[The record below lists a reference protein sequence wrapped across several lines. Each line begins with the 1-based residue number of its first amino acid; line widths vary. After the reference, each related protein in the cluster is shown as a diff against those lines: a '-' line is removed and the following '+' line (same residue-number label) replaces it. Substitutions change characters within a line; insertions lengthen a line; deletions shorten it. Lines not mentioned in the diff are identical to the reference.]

1 MRRIFGMANDFP
13 SQARVVIIGG
23 GIVGC
28 SVAYHLT
35 KLGWQDVVLLE
46 QGSLSG
52 GTTWHAAGLV
62 GQLRAHQ
69 NMTRLIRYSTELYA
83 SLQDETGLATGWKQC
98 GSITVARTAE
108 RMMQLKRTASA
119 ARAQGVEIEVL
130 TPEEAGE
137 KWPIMRTND
146 LVGAVWL
153 PGDGKANPAD
163 ITQALAR
170 GARDGGARIFEKTRV
185 TGIRVE
191 NGAVTAVETTRGTV
205 ACEVI
210 AICAGQWS
218 RDVGEMCGV
227 TIPLHSAEHM
237 YIVTGRID
245 GVHPDL
251 PVMRDPDGYV
261 YFKEEVGGLVMGG
274 FEPDAKPW
282 GMDGIPDDFVFQLL
296 PDDWNQFEIL
306 MEKALERVPALETAE
321 IKTFL
326 NGPESF
332 TPDNNFILG
341 EAPEVRNVFVA
352 AGFNSMGIASGGGA
366 GRALA
371 EWIIE
376 GEPSLDLWPVDIR
389 RFARF
394 NNNASW
400 LKDRVKEVLG
410 LHYAMPWPNR
420 ELETARPFR
429 RSPLYDRLGAKG
441 AVFGSKMGWERP
453 NFFAANGVER
463 RIDYS
468 FGRQNWFDQVAEEH
482 RACREGVAI
491 FDMTSFAKFLLQGP
505 DAEAVLQVL
514 CANDVAVPVGQT
526 VYTPLLNKRGG
537 FESDLTIARLAA
549 DSFLIVTGTAQA
561 TRDAHWIRRHIPAS
575 ARAVLTDVTS
585 GHAVIGVMGPRS
597 RSLIARVTSAALDNA
612 SFPFGAI
619 REIGIGYAT
628 VLAACRSYMGE
639 LGWELY
645 VPTEFAATVYDT
657 LTTAGADLGLRD
669 AGYYAIDS
677 LRIEKGYRAWGRE
690 LTPDDTPWQTGLG
703 FAVRLGKGVDFI
715 GREALAAAK
724 EKPLRKRLVSFL
736 AATSDTPVAWGGE
749 LITADG
755 EPFGEVT
762 STSFGYSLGA
772 VVGIGWLRSR
782 DESIDDTWLSKRQ
795 FAIDIAG
802 VAVPVRCSLRPF
814 YDPKS
819 EHMRG

>member
-1 MRRIFGMANDFP
+1 MAQDFP
-13 SQARVVIIGG
+13 TQARIVVIGG
-23 GIVGC
+23 GIVGA

-35 KLGWQDVVLLE
+35 RLGERDVVLLE
-46 QGSLSG
+46 QGTLSC

-62 GQLRAHQ
+62 GQLRSHQ

-83 SLQDETGLATGWKQC
+83 SLEAETGLATGWKQC

-108 RMMQLKRTASA
+108 RMTQLKRTASA
-119 ARAQGVEIEVL
+119 AHAQGVAIEVL
-130 TPEEAGE
+130 TPREAGE
-137 KWPIMRTND
+137 KWPIMRTDD

-170 GARDGGARIFEKTRV
+170 GARTGGARILERTRV

-191 NGAVTAVETTRGTV
+191 KGAVTAVETERGTI
-205 ACEVI
+205 ACEMI

-218 RDVGEMCGV
+218 RDIGAMCGV
-227 TIPLHSAEHM
+227 AIPLHSAEHM

-245 GVHPDL
+245 GVTPDL

-282 GMDGIPDDFVFQLL
+282 GMEGIPHPFEFQLL
-296 PDDWNQFEIL
+296 PDDWDQFEIL

-371 EWIIE
+371 EWIV
-376 GEPSLDLWPVDIR
+376 GGVPSLDLWPVDIR

-394 NNNASW
+394 NNNALW

-420 ELETARPFR
+420 ELDTARPFR
-429 RSPLYDRLGAKG
+429 RSPLYDRLATKG

-453 NFFAANGVER
+453 NFFAANGEEQ
-463 RIDYS
+463 RIAYS
-468 FGRQNWFDQVAEEH
+468 FGRQNWFDRVAAEH
-482 RACREGVAI
+482 RAAREGVAI
-491 FDMTSFAKFLLQGP
+491 FDMTSFAKFLMQGP
-505 DAEAVLQVL
+505 DAEAVLQRL
-514 CANDVAVPVGQT
+514 SANDVAVPVGQT
-526 VYTPLLNKRGG
+526 VYTPLLNARGG
-537 FESDLTIARLAA
+537 FESDLTVARLAP
-549 DSFLIVTGTAQA
+549 DRFLILTGTAQA
-561 TRDAHWIRRHIPAS
+561 TRDAHWIDRHIPEA

-585 GHAVIGVMGPRS
+585 AYAVIGVMGPRS
-597 RSLIARVTSAALDNA
+597 RALLQRVTRTPLDNA
-612 SFPFGAI
+612 AFPFGAI
-619 REIGIGYAT
+619 REIGVGYAT
-628 VLAACRSYMGE
+628 VLAARRSYMGE

-645 VPTEFAATVYDT
+645 VPSEFAATVYET
-657 LTTAGADLGLRD
+657 LAVAGEDLGLRD

-690 LTPDDTPWQTGLG
+690 LTPDDTPWQTGMG
-703 FAVRLGKGVDFI
+703 FAVKLDKGVDFI
-715 GREALAAAK
+715 GRAALAEAK
-724 EKPLRKRLVSFL
+724 GKPLTRRLVSFL
-736 AATSDTPVAWGGE
+736 ATSPDAPTAWGGE

-755 EPFGEVT
+755 EPVGEVT
-762 STSFGYSLGA
+762 STAYGHSLGGT
-772 VVGIGWLRSR
+772 VGLGWVRSR
-782 DESIDDTWLSKRQ
+782 GEAIDDTWLTERQ
-795 FAIDIAG
+795 FMIDVAG
-802 VAVPVRCSLRPF
+802 EPVPVRCHLKPF
-814 YDPKS
+814 YDPTS
-819 EHMRG
+819 ARMRL